1 LETVADQ
8 VAEALAVRGV
18 ERVFGFPGGG
28 SNLALIDALARA
40 GVGFVLTR
48 GEVAAALMAA
58 ATAELTGVPGVVLV
72 GNGPGLTS
80 VVNGVAHAQLDRV
93 PLLVISDRFT
103 DDEQGLT
110 GHQILD
116 QRALLAPVVK
126 WGATLAPDS
135 ADETIEEALAVASAA
150 PRGAAHI
157 DIPRD
162 VASAPGAGGG
172 MRHYIR
178 SSESFGDL
186 DAIVAG
192 LAGARRPLLAV
203 GLEAR
208 GLDVTA
214 LAERLGAAVLTT
226 YKAKGAFPEDHPR
239 WAGILTGGEIER
251 PVRIPAQP
259 GWSSG
264 SAPFAL

>member
-1 LETVADQ
+1 
-8 VAEALAVRGV
+8 
-18 ERVFGFPGGG
+18 
-28 SNLALIDALARA
+28 
-40 GVGFVLTR
+40 
-48 GEVAAALMAA
+48 MAA
-58 ATAELTGVPGVVLV
+58 ATAELTGAPGVALV

-162 VASAPGAGGG
+162 VASAIAGG
-172 MRHYIR
+172 MRHSIR

-214 LAERLGAAVLTT
+214 L
-226 YKAKGAFPEDHPR
+226 
-239 WAGILTGGEIER
+239 
-251 PVRIPAQP
+251 
-259 GWSSG
+259 
-264 SAPFAL
+264 